1 MKCILSLCAALL
13 AITSTAFSGDVT
25 IGLQTGAPA
34 LLGARVAY
42 MGGTTDNRDLIV
54 DGTLAL
60 TIGWTGN
67 IGAGY
72 ALAGGPWYVG
82 ARFHYFSV
90 DLLFIE
96 AEGGAVG
103 PEIGYIAP
111 IFGSQNI
118 YFNAFLGAAMRDD
131 YGDLGVIPTAQIGLN
146 IAL

>member
-1 MKCILSLCAALL
+1 MKRILSLCAALL

-90 DLLFIE
+90 DLLFVE

>member
-90 DLLFIE
+90 DLLFVE

-118 YFNAFLGAAMRDD
+118 YFNAFLGVAMRDD

>member
-1 MKCILSLCAALL
+1 MKSIVSLWAAILTIS
-13 AITSTAFSGDVT
+13 STAVCGDVT

-34 LLGARVAY
+34 VLGARIAY

-82 ARFHYFSV
+82 ARYHYFSV
-90 DLLFIE
+90 DLLFVE

-118 YFNAFLGAAMRDD
+118 YFNAFLGAAIREDF
-131 YGDLGVIPTAQIGLN
+131 GDLEVAPTAQLGIS

>member
-90 DLLFIE
+90 DLLFVE

>member
-42 MGGTTDNRDLIV
+42 MGGSDENRDLVV
-54 DGTLAL
+54 DGTVAL
-60 TIGWTGN
+60 TTGWTSN
-67 IGAGY
+67 IGVGY
-72 ALAGGPWYVG
+72 SLAGGPWYVG
-82 ARFHYFSV
+82 ARYHYFSV
-90 DLLFIE
+90 DFLFIE
-96 AEGGAVG
+96 VEGGAIG
-103 PEIGYIAP
+103 PEIGYITP
-111 IFGSQNI
+111 VFGSKSI
-118 YFNAFLGAAMRDD
+118 YFNAFLGVAMRDD

>member
-67 IGAGY
+67 VGAGY

-90 DLLFIE
+90 DLLFVE

-118 YFNAFLGAAMRDD
+118 YFNAFLGVAMRDD